1 MKLFQTCTAH
11 AYAICT
17 GRSHSV
23 MNKYTFQNSSGVTQF
38 CKPYRKSKPEKSIHI
53 IIPSTLPV

>member
-11 AYAICT
+11 AHAVST
-17 GRSHSV
+17 GLSHSV
-23 MNKYTFQNSSGVTQF
+23 MNKYTFQNSSRVTEL

-53 IIPSTLPV
+53 IPSTLPI